1 MGVKKCIICGKR
13 LVKGLSGVQ
22 LTLCRGDESWADV
35 FVPLCALHRAVVWE
49 GVKAKVNEAV
59 KEAGE

>member
-1 MGVKKCIICGKR
+1 MCGKR

-35 FVPLCALHRAVVWE
+35 FVPLCRAHRAVVWE